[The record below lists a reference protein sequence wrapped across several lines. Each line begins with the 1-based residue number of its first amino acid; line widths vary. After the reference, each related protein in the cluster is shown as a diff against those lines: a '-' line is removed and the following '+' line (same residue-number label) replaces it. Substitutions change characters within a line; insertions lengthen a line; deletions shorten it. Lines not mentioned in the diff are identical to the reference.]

1 MLSSVRICGYRI
13 FRDLQIHRLG
23 RINLIAGD
31 NNVGKTALLEAL
43 FLLSG
48 GGRAHLAVNRNVLRN
63 VGDPMIATEQFGEV
77 LWKPLFYG
85 MDVNQTVTIEGHH
98 TTLQDMTLTIE
109 AVRADPS
116 NDFLTHSMDPTVT
129 DFPDPRTLSLRYLD
143 QHHSNQPVVSHARVH
158 NDRIDF
164 DQPGSPIPFPASIVL
179 TTNRNNQEEAQRLA
193 KLRTHK
199 KDDILLQALK
209 IIEPRL
215 LSVTDNV
222 ASGFPAI
229 WCDIGLSEL
238 VPLFTMGEGMVS
250 IARLVLAIPPATG
263 GMLLVDEIENGLH
276 HRVLAPVWHV
286 VSEAARQN
294 NVQIFA
300 TTHSFEC
307 IRAAH
312 RSLGAD
318 DGFRLHRLEV
328 SQGKNRCVTYEAD
341 ALEAAIKYEMEVR

>member
-1 MLSSVRICGYRI
+1 MLSSVRIRGYRI

-23 RINLIAGD
+23 RINLFAGD

-48 GGRAHLAVNRNVLRN
+48 GGRAHLAVNRNVVRN
-63 VGDPMIATEQFGEV
+63 LGDTMISAEQFGEV
-77 LWKPLFYG
+77 LWKPLFCG
-85 MDVNQTVTIEGHH
+85 MDMNQRVEIEGHH
-98 TTLQDMTLTIE
+98 ATLQCMTLTIE
-109 AVRADPS
+109 AVRVDPS

-129 DFPDPRTLSLRYLD
+129 DYPDTRSLSLRYLD
-143 QHHSNQPVVSHARVH
+143 QHHSNQPVVSRARVH
-158 NDRIDF
+158 NDKIDF
-164 DQPGSPIPFPASIVL
+164 DQPESTVPFPASIVL
-179 TTNRNNQEEAQRLA
+179 TANRNNQEDAQRLA
-193 KLRTHK
+193 KLRTQK
-199 KDDILLQALK
+199 QDDILLKALK

-215 LSVTDNV
+215 LSVTDSV

-250 IARLVLAIPPATG
+250 IARLVLAIPAAAG

-276 HRVLAPVWHV
+276 HGVLVPVWQV
-286 VSEAARQN
+286 VSETARQN
-294 NVQIFA
+294 NVQVFA
-300 TTHSFEC
+300 TTHSYEC

-312 RSLGAD
+312 RSLGVD

-328 SQGKNRCVTYEAD
+328 NQGKNRCVTYEAD
-341 ALEAAIKYEMEVR
+341 TMEAAIKHEMEVR